1 MGPTRAARDAGH
13 LEFRMGRTA
22 QMLKGIR
29 PVRGAMVRVQV
40 IAYTPTDV
48 VEEADVTVGR
58 CRELLEKYAVTW
70 VNVVDPD
77 TRTLEELE
85 TLFAF
90 PPLTLE
96 DAQNQDLAPKIDVY
110 EDLVFIVARTIVWA
124 EDIDT
129 DQLSL
134 FLGRKFIVTVH
145 DKVLPQLEDVRIGLR
160 KKNPRMLKAGADF
173 LAYTILDVLVDSY
186 FPHLDRFQSLLDQL
200 GDEIVRRPSGEGISR
215 LHALRPQRDLFG
227 LLSRLEIPLFHKET
241 RNYLRDVQDHM
252 ISALD
257 TLDANR
263 EIAASLMEVQATLVS
278 NEVNE
283 VIKVLT
289 VLFTVTLP
297 IAIVSSAFGM
307 NVAFFGFNQAEGLY
321 LALALMIAP
330 TLALVVWMR
339 RKGWLGRPDAAQK

>member
-1 MGPTRAARDAGH
+1 MGPRRAAREAGH

-40 IAYTPTDV
+40 IAYTPTEV
-48 VEEADVTVGR
+48 IEEADATVGR

-70 VNVVDPD
+70 VFV
-77 TRTLEELE
+77 
-85 TLFAF
+85 
-90 PPLTLE
+90 
-96 DAQNQDLAPKIDVY
+96 
-110 EDLVFIVARTIVWA
+110 VARTIVWA

-145 DKVLPQLEDVRIGLR
+145 DKVLSQLEDVRIGLR

-200 GDEIVRRPSGEGISR
+200 GDEIVRRPSGEGITR
-215 LHALRPQRDLFG
+215 LHELRTDIVRLRNTLRPQRDLFG
-227 LLSRLEIPLFHKET
+227 LLTRLEIPLFHKET

-297 IAIVSSAFGM
+297 IALVSSAFGM
-307 NVAFFGFNQAEGLY
+307 NVAFFGFNQPEGLY

-339 RKGWLGRPDAAQK
+339 RKGWLGRPHATQK

>member
-1 MGPTRAARDAGH
+1 
-13 LEFRMGRTA
+13 
-22 QMLKGIR
+22 
-29 PVRGAMVRVQV
+29 MVRVQV
-40 IAYTPTDV
+40 LAYTPTDV
-48 VEEADVTVGR
+48 IEEADVTVGR

-85 TLFAF
+85 TLFGF
-90 PPLTLE
+90 PPLTME
-96 DAQNQDLAPKIDVY
+96 DARNQDLAPKIDVY
-110 EDLVFIVARTIVWA
+110 EDLVFVVARTIVWA

-129 DQLSL
+129 NQLSL

-215 LHALRPQRDLFG
+215 LHELRTDIVRLRNALRPQRDLFG

-339 RKGWLGRPDAAQK
+339 RKGWLGRPHAAQK

>member
-1 MGPTRAARDAGH
+1 
-13 LEFRMGRTA
+13 MGRTA

-48 VEEADVTVGR
+48 LEEADVTVGR

-77 TRTLEELE
+77 ARTLEELE

-90 PPLTLE
+90 PPLALE
-96 DAQNQDLAPKIDVY
+96 DAQNHDLAPKIDVY
-110 EDLVFIVARTIVWA
+110 EDLVFVVARTIVWA

-145 DKVLPQLEDVRIGLR
+145 DKVLSQLEDVRIGLR

-200 GDEIVRRPSGEGISR
+200 GDEIVRRPSGEGITR
-215 LHALRPQRDLFG
+215 LHELRTDIVRLRNTLRPQRDLFG
-227 LLSRLEIPLFHKET
+227 LLTRLEIPLFHKET

-297 IAIVSSAFGM
+297 IALVSSAFGM
-307 NVAFFGFNQAEGLY
+307 NVAFFGFNQPEGLY

-339 RKGWLGRPDAAQK
+339 RKGWLGRPHATQK

>member
-1 MGPTRAARDAGH
+1 
-13 LEFRMGRTA
+13 
-22 QMLKGIR
+22 
-29 PVRGAMVRVQV
+29 MVRVQV

-48 VEEADVTVGR
+48 IEEADVTVGR

-70 VNVVDPD
+70 VNVIDPD

-85 TLFAF
+85 TLFGF

-110 EDLVFIVARTIVWA
+110 EDLVFVVARTIVWA

-134 FLGRKFIVTVH
+134 FLGRKFIVTLH

-200 GDEIVRRPSGEGISR
+200 GDEIVRRPSGEGITR
-215 LHALRPQRDLFG
+215 LHELRTDIVRLRNSLRPQRDLFG
-227 LLSRLEIPLFHKET
+227 VLSRLEIPLFHKET

-297 IAIVSSAFGM
+297 IALVSSAFGM
-307 NVAFFGFNQAEGLY
+307 NVAFFGFNQPEGLY

-339 RKGWLGRPDAAQK
+339 RKGWLGRPHAAQK

>member
-1 MGPTRAARDAGH
+1 
-13 LEFRMGRTA
+13 
-22 QMLKGIR
+22 
-29 PVRGAMVRVQV
+29 MVRVQV

-48 VEEADVTVGR
+48 IEEADVTVGR

-85 TLFAF
+85 TLFGF
-90 PPLTLE
+90 PPLTME
-96 DAQNQDLAPKIDVY
+96 DARNQDLAPKIDVY
-110 EDLVFIVARTIVWA
+110 EDLVFVVARTIVWA

-134 FLGRKFIVTVH
+134 FLGKKFIVTIH
-145 DKVLPQLEDVRIGLR
+145 DKVLSQLEDVRIGLR

-200 GDEIVRRPSGEGISR
+200 GDEIVRRPSGEGITR
-215 LHALRPQRDLFG
+215 LHELRTDIVRLRNALRPQRDLFG
-227 LLSRLEIPLFHKET
+227 VLSRLEIPIFRKET

-339 RKGWLGRPDAAQK
+339 RKGWLGRPHAAQK

>member
-1 MGPTRAARDAGH
+1 
-13 LEFRMGRTA
+13 
-22 QMLKGIR
+22 
-29 PVRGAMVRVQV
+29 MVRVQV

-48 VEEADVTVGR
+48 IEEADVTVGR

-96 DAQNQDLAPKIDVY
+96 DAQNKDLAPKIDVY
-110 EDLVFIVARTIVWA
+110 EDLVFVVARPIVWA

-134 FLGRKFIVTVH
+134 FLGKKFIVTVH

-200 GDEIVRRPSGEGISR
+200 GDEIVRRPSGEGITR
-215 LHALRPQRDLFG
+215 LHELRTDIVRLRNSLRPQRDLFG
-227 LLSRLEIPLFHKET
+227 VLSRIEIPLFHKET

-297 IAIVSSAFGM
+297 IALVSSAFGM
-307 NVAFFGFNQAEGLY
+307 NVAFFGFNQPEGLY

-339 RKGWLGRPDAAQK
+339 RKGWLGRPHAAQK

>member
-1 MGPTRAARDAGH
+1 MGPRRAAREAGH

-40 IAYTPTDV
+40 IAYTPTEV
-48 VEEADVTVGR
+48 IEEADATVGR

-70 VNVVDPD
+70 VFV
-77 TRTLEELE
+77 
-85 TLFAF
+85 
-90 PPLTLE
+90 
-96 DAQNQDLAPKIDVY
+96 
-110 EDLVFIVARTIVWA
+110 VARTIVWA

-145 DKVLPQLEDVRIGLR
+145 DKVLSQLEDVRIGLR

-200 GDEIVRRPSGEGISR
+200 GDEIVRRPSGEGITR
-215 LHALRPQRDLFG
+215 LHELRTDIVRLRNTLRPQRDLFG
-227 LLSRLEIPLFHKET
+227 LLTRLEIPLFHKET

-297 IAIVSSAFGM
+297 IALVSSAFGM
-307 NVAFFGFNQAEGLY
+307 NVAFFGFNQPESLY

-339 RKGWLGRPDAAQK
+339 RKGWLGRPHATQK